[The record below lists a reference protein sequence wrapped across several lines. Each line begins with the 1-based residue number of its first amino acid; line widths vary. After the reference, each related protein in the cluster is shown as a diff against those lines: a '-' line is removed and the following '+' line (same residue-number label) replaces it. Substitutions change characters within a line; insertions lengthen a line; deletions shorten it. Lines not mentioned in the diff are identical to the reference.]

1 MKNSNQNI
9 KVEFC
14 KKCVMSNQKVLP
26 SIVTDDNKDHSNKVN
41 IPFKNSICNACV
53 EVEKKY
59 KKIDWKER
67 EIKFKNFLNK
77 YRSRNGSYDCIVP
90 GSGGKDSV
98 FQAQILKEK
107 YNMNPLTFTFSPHIY
122 TEVGMKNF
130 HNWPLKADVPN
141 YLFTPS
147 GRVHS
152 KLTNL
157 AFNNLLHPFQP
168 FILGQRNMVVHMAKK
183 FKIPLIFQGEPQSE
197 RGGMEDEID
206 QFEMLPRYWSK
217 KKNQK
222 ILVAGLELD
231 ELEKKHDITK
241 FDIEYYLPMDE
252 DEALREQIRIIYLG
266 YFENLQPQENFYLA
280 AKLTDFKPNDRRTE
294 QTYSKYNSIDDK
306 IDPFHYYTAYTK
318 FGYGRCTEEASIEI
332 REGYINRDEAVK
344 LVHKYDH
351 EFPERYFKE
360 FLDYIK
366 ISENEFYEKLD
377 EFRPSHL
384 WDKVGNDPTH
394 CKNWRL
400 KVKVE

>member
-1 MKNSNQNI
+1 
-9 KVEFC
+9 
-14 KKCVMSNQKVLP
+14 
-26 SIVTDDNKDHSNKVN
+26 
-41 IPFKNSICNACV
+41 
-53 EVEKKY
+53 
-59 KKIDWKER
+59 
-67 EIKFKNFLNK
+67 
-77 YRSRNGSYDCIVP
+77 
-90 GSGGKDSV
+90 
-98 FQAQILKEK
+98 
-107 YNMNPLTFTFSPHIY
+107 
-122 TEVGMKNF
+122 
-130 HNWPLKADVPN
+130 
-141 YLFTPS
+141 
-147 GRVHS
+147 
-152 KLTNL
+152 
-157 AFNNLLHPFQP
+157 
-168 FILGQRNMVVHMAKK
+168 
-183 FKIPLIFQGEPQSE
+183 
-197 RGGMEDEID
+197 
-206 QFEMLPRYWSK
+206 
-217 KKNQK
+217 
-222 ILVAGLELD
+222 
-231 ELEKKHDITK
+231 
-241 FDIEYYLPMDE
+241 MDE